1 MKVFKSEAGRQQV
14 WESYDQLVKQWGV
27 EVEETELE
35 TSFGTTHIIRAGSR
49 ELPPLLL
56 FHGVGDNSALMWV
69 YNARELAEHFHLIAV
84 DTIGGPGKSRPN
96 ERYKRQG
103 MDHKLWFGE
112 LLDGLEVEQAYAAG
126 VSMGCLLVQTLLI
139 AWPDRI
145 KGIIGMAG
153 LPSLPMPSVK
163 SNPLRNMMV
172 FLPEALFPTEKNIRK
187 LLVKLSGANAAAFT
201 ENELILRHYGQLLRH
216 FNKMAMTK
224 HPLKRFTAEE
234 GAIFTQRALF
244 LVGNKDK
251 IAYFPGCGRVL
262 EELGIPCEIFPDTG
276 HGINHEQADKV
287 NQSMIKNLRHF
298 GAKIVSQ

>member
-1 MKVFKSEAGRQQV
+1 MKIFKSEAGRQQV

-27 EVEETELE
+27 EVEESDLE

-49 ELPPLLL
+49 DLPPLLL

-112 LLDGLEVEQAYAAG
+112 LLDGLGVEQAFAAG
-126 VSMGCLLVQTLLI
+126 VSMGCLLVQILLTS
-139 AWPDRI
+139 WPGRI

-153 LPSLPMPSVK
+153 LPSLQSVK
-163 SNPLRNMMV
+163 SNPLRSMTV

-187 LLVKLSGANAAAFT
+187 LLLKLSGSNASAFT
-201 ENELILRHYGQLLRH
+201 ENELIMRHYGQLLRH

-224 HPLKRFTAEE
+224 HPQKRFTAEE
-234 GAIFTQRALF
+234 GAIFTDRAVF
-244 LVGNKDK
+244 LVGDKDK
-251 IAYFPGCGRVL
+251 IAYFPGCGQVL
-262 EELGIPCEIFPDTG
+262 EALGIPHEILPDTG
-276 HGINHEQADKV
+276 HGINHEQAEKV

-298 GAKIVSQ
+298 GAKIVSK

>member
-1 MKVFKSEAGRQQV
+1 MKIFKSEAGRQQV

-27 EVEETELE
+27 EVEETDLE
-35 TSFGTTHIIRAGSR
+35 TSFGSTHIIRAGSR
-49 ELPPLLL
+49 DLPPLLL

-112 LLDGLEVEQAYAAG
+112 LLDGLGVEQAYAAG

-145 KGIIGMAG
+145 KGIVGMAG
-153 LPSLPMPSVK
+153 LPVHPGLKSFSLKAMT
-163 SNPLRNMMV
+163 V
-172 FLPEALFPTEKNIRK
+172 FLPEALFPTENNTRK
-187 LLVKLSGANAAAFT
+187 LLLKMSGANASVFT
-201 ENELILRHYGQLLRH
+201 DNELLMRHYGQLLRH
-216 FNKMAMTK
+216 SNKMAMAK
-224 HPLKRFTAEE
+224 HPRKRFTAEE
-234 GAIFTQRALF
+234 AAILRDRALF
-244 LVGNKDK
+244 LVGDKDR
-251 IAYFPGCGRVL
+251 IAYYPGCGQAL
-262 EELGIPCEIFPDTG
+262 EELGIPHEILPDTG
-276 HGINHEQADKV
+276 HGINHEQAEKV
-287 NQSMIKNLRHF
+287 NQSMIKFLRHF